1 MAARPDR
8 VPLVS
13 GGSWGGRPVPFPTS
27 AVLPVRRAPRP
38 AEAAPVVIP
47 RGPASAVERL
57 TRGRRTAV
65 DEVLRRAPVAG
76 RVVAVV
82 GAAGSGR
89 STVAA
94 QLAVAAAS
102 YQPGPVVVVDA
113 SGAVWPGAVCRIPG
127 PAGGALDW
135 TGLRRVPA
143 KQDRIPVLSGFVHR
157 ARHAEFFGAGT
168 GSRGWVTRVGGVSA
182 ARPWEPVGPAEVLD
196 AVEAL
201 RAVSR
206 MVVVDCPADTG
217 PVARVCAVVA
227 DVLVVV
233 CRADA
238 GEVRRCGRLVELL
251 AGDARRDLTGRSVI
265 VAVQHRPGRW
275 PRAAAVAE
283 SAAGRAVAAVLRMPF
298 DRALVDS
305 TAPVVRSGLGAERVA
320 ATAFLLSAQ
329 QL

>member
-1 MAARPDR
+1 MITR
-8 VPLVS
+8 S
-13 GGSWGGRPVPFPTS
+13 
-27 AVLPVRRAPRP
+27 
-38 AEAAPVVIP
+38 
-47 RGPASAVERL
+47 PASTVERL
-57 TRGRRTAV
+57 TRDGRAAA
-65 DEVLRRAPVAG
+65 EVLRRVSVAG

-82 GAAGSGR
+82 GVAGSGR

-94 QLAVAAAS
+94 QLAVSAAS
-102 YQPGPVVVVDA
+102 YQPGPVIVVDA
-113 SGAVWPGAVCRIPG
+113 SGSVWPGAADRIPG
-127 PAGGALDW
+127 SAGGALDW
-135 TGLRRVPA
+135 AGLRTVPA
-143 KQDRIPVLSGFVHR
+143 LGAVVHE
-157 ARHAEFFGAGT
+157 ARHAECFGAAT
-168 GSRGWVTRVGGVSA
+168 GSRGWVTRMGGVPPT
-182 ARPWEPVGPAEVLD
+182 RPWEPVRPAEVLD

-238 GEVRRCGRLVELL
+238 GEVRRCGGLVELL
-251 AGDARRDLTGRSVI
+251 AGDTRRNLTGRSV
-265 VAVQHRPGRW
+265 VVVVRHRPGRW
-275 PRAAAVAE
+275 PRAAAAAE

-305 TAPVVRSGLGAERVA
+305 TAPVLRSGAAAERVA
-320 ATAFLLSAQ
+320 ATVFLLSAQ